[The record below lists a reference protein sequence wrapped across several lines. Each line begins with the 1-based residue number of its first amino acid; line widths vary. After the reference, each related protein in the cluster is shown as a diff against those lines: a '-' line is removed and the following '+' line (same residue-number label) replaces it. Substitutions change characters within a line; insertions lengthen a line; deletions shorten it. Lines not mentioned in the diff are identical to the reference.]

1 MILSQVSVGLAGP
14 GRSRPEPGPSG
25 CLQAAASAIIIIC
38 ITSVTGVITARLT
51 RIGPGFS
58 HDEFQVMPVCR
69 SITVV
74 IFMVDIAKK
83 LEWCRA
89 EIHAAA
95 DLDRRP
101 GSSAAMDILQIWK
114 LFGHNDA
121 SNDKKANDTATEL
134 RPIKNQSIDEIN
146 VSNEGGLTGIG
157 LILNKRESEDGYDT
171 YVCEVLSGGSAL
183 LSGKVLVI

>member
-1 MILSQVSVGLAGP
+1 
-14 GRSRPEPGPSG
+14 
-25 CLQAAASAIIIIC
+25 
-38 ITSVTGVITARLT
+38 
-51 RIGPGFS
+51 
-58 HDEFQVMPVCR
+58 
-69 SITVV
+69 
-74 IFMVDIAKK
+74 MVDIAKK
-83 LEWCRA
+83 LEWRRA

-95 DLDRRP
+95 GRP

-121 SNDKKANDTATEL
+121 SNDKQANEKATER
-134 RPIKNQSIDEIN
+134 RPIRNQSIDEIN
-146 VSNEGGLTGIG
+146 VSNETNEGGATGIG